1 MVTIL
6 REPQRS
12 SGVSEELFLAA
23 RPSNGGQATFV
34 LKVFVS
40 SVLQGYEEHRAAIRR
55 LVEALGHEAVL
66 IGETSPALPRSAQ
79 RACLDAVAACD
90 VMVLVLGAKYGT
102 EQRSGKSATHEEWT
116 RARDLG
122 KEILALK
129 ERVKPATKQQ
139 ADFIQEVRD
148 YETGVSYK
156 PFSTLPEMQEEV
168 VRALR
173 RVEQERRRAFDFA
186 QRLPESVS
194 SLLESMR
201 TLFADSLIRTQE
213 VMRSAAEDTGAN
225 VLVRLAEH
233 PPAWATAP
241 GPLVWEALS
250 EFVGAA
256 GLAGGSRIRSLAIE
270 AGSQRSGLYSALN
283 AIGAAEASEEVERA
297 SAGEGDD
304 ARDAETL
311 ADAIPNDDPLRE
323 ATVARVRRDPDGV
336 LAAVRSAAPQDS
348 DDPGVAE
355 LGAILLAWAH
365 CELERP
371 EEALSVLAAASETYP
386 GKTRLLLGQA
396 RLALALGLAA
406 AATENQRPALLDQ
419 AHRRAMEARERLR
432 QWGGPSRQAVS
443 IACTALV
450 ALHDPKQAL
459 RIGLP
464 LSEGEATQ
472 AEAADAEVQRVV
484 ADALLLTGRHDDI
497 DRLAVESFEPWRQ
510 DMIRA
515 MQAHERDDRQ
525 GAIRMMRK
533 ALAQASD
540 DDARKH
546 ATFGL
551 ALFGETADMAGLT
564 LTDEESALLTG
575 VAAIQR
581 GNPDE
586 AIEALKQHWRASQM
600 HADWLCR
607 AQRDRG
613 DIAAAVETLQDAVA
627 HFGPDPLSADLVELM
642 TEDGSNNKEAEA
654 VAVDALARRASPET
668 KRRLKQALVH
678 LAQASQAWHK
688 AYEHAAAMHSD
699 DPQDYGAGWAAVLAL
714 YQDGR
719 YDDARRYLLAHGLP
733 PTTEDAARLA
743 ALLLGGPT
751 APQVDAPSL
760 LELAEQFPD
769 SEKVLGSILQA
780 LMTGGE
786 RVSLTDE
793 QAEATRELL
802 EEFIERF
809 ESSEILWQVSA
820 TSLPELAE
828 QFRDMARE
836 RHSAINWQL
845 VGDVRSGRAPHGLL
859 WAPTRPYATVLLGTG
874 GCLTAVSANP
884 ETRQREIAT
893 ARAALGATVV
903 LDTSVAV
910 VASRIGITLDHLTRG
925 FDRVLVPDQLL
936 TDASRAITYAKMTGN
951 ASLSYEPSLDRIMV
965 TEFSPEDK
973 NRMVESAETV
983 LSGLKAQQRLPS
995 SDIRPEWYPVPSD
1008 LPHTLD
1014 WDAALRIAA
1023 VKGLALWCDDAA
1035 MRHLADTAGVATFG
1049 TYALHE
1055 ALDEQQVRDL
1065 LPESIDMRM
1074 QFIRAHL
1081 ADIPINLE
1089 EMIQATDDSE
1099 GPDTAWALWLTR
1111 PASWQDPGI
1120 AFTRHVHRMEM
1131 LVDGHLLRHVPE
1143 LVYASC
1149 LGLGSAVTDSERP
1162 NAMGAVLAGSLLQL
1176 EDAEGVADLL
1186 VANARA
1192 ASAHLD
1198 PRGRPDPLPSAATM
1212 LLQAYETATDA
1223 SVAAQKLIHVFSRLP
1238 SEDRRIVTSVIPHAP
1253 TSGNEPARATTSS
1266 KRAKGQQ
1273 RHSGPRQQARLPGE
1287 DDLAAALR
1295 ARRKNLGLTQQAL
1308 AERCGMP
1315 RPRVSSVESEMARP
1329 RISTVLALV
1338 RAMRSS
1344 LSLVPSS
1351 ECPVYPRTGITTPS
1365 GLGHAIRSV
1374 RGQLQLRQQD
1384 LAERSG
1390 VHRSQISKIEAGGD
1404 AITGTVLRLVG
1415 ASGLTLRLDHDDP
1428 EAFVLEDVIDAH
1440 TGLKGS

>member
-1 MVTIL
+1 VL
-6 REPQRS
+6 
-12 SGVSEELFLAA
+12 
-23 RPSNGGQATFV
+23 PSNGGQQTLV

-40 SVLQGYEEHRAAIRR
+40 SVFRGYEEHRAAIRG

-66 IGETSPALPRSAQ
+66 IGETAPALPRSSQ
-79 RACLDAVAACD
+79 RSCLDAVAACD

-116 RARDLG
+116 HARDLG

-139 ADFIQEVRD
+139 ANFIQEVRD

-173 RVEQERRRAFDFA
+173 RVEQERRQAFDFA
-186 QRLPESVS
+186 QRFPESVS

-201 TLFADSLIRTQE
+201 TLFPDSLIRTQE
-213 VMRSAAEDTGAN
+213 VMRAAAEDAGAN
-225 VLVRLAEH
+225 VLARLAEH
-233 PPAWATAP
+233 PPAWATDP

-250 EFVGAA
+250 EFIGAA
-256 GLAGGSRIRSLAIE
+256 GLGGGSRIRSLAID
-270 AGSQRSGLYSALN
+270 AGSQHTGLYAALN
-283 AIGAAEASEEVERA
+283 AIAAAADSEEGERA
-297 SAGEGDD
+297 SAGKDDD
-304 ARDAETL
+304 AQDTEALAE
-311 ADAIPNDDPLRE
+311 AIPTDDPLRE
-323 ATVARVRRDPDGV
+323 ATVARVRSDPEGV
-336 LAAVRSAAPQDS
+336 LAAVSSAAPQDS

-355 LGAILLAWAH
+355 LGAILVAWAH
-365 CELERP
+365 CESGRP
-371 EEALSVLAAASETYP
+371 EEALAVLAAASQNHP
-386 GKTRLLLGQA
+386 DRTRLLLAQA

-406 AATENQRPALLDQ
+406 APTENQHPALLEQ
-419 AHRRAMEARERLR
+419 AHRQAMQARQRLR
-432 QWGGPSRQAVS
+432 QWGGPSHRAASV
-443 IACTALV
+443 ACTALV

-464 LSEGEATQ
+464 PPEGEATQ
-472 AEAADAEVQRVV
+472 TEAADAEVQQVV

-510 DMIRA
+510 DMIHA
-515 MQAHERDDRQ
+515 MQAHERNDRQ

-533 ALAQASD
+533 ALAQAPD

-551 ALFGETADMAGLT
+551 ALFGKTADMAGLT
-564 LTDEESALLTG
+564 LTDEESALFAG

-581 GNPDE
+581 GNPGE
-586 AIEALKQHWRASQM
+586 AVDALRQHRRASQL

-607 AQRDRG
+607 AQQHQG
-613 DIAAAVETLQDAVA
+613 DTEAAIETLQDAVH

-642 TEDGSNNKEAEA
+642 TEDGSNNKEAEV
-654 VAVDALARRASPET
+654 VAVDALARSASPET
-668 KRRLKQALVH
+668 KRRLRRALVH

-688 AYEHAAAMHSD
+688 AYEHAAAMHSE

-733 PTTEDAARLA
+733 PATEDAARLA

-751 APQVDAPSL
+751 AQQVDAATL
-760 LELAEQFPD
+760 LELAERLPD

-780 LMTGGE
+780 LMTGGK
-786 RVSLTDE
+786 RVNLTDE

-828 QFRDMARE
+828 QFRDMVRE

-845 VGDVRSGRAPHGLL
+845 VGDVRAGRAPHGLL

-874 GCLTAVSANP
+874 GCLTAVSANLG
-884 ETRQREIAT
+884 TRQREIAT
-893 ARAALGATVV
+893 ALAALGSTVV
-903 LDTSVAV
+903 IDTSAAV
-910 VASRIGITLDHLTRG
+910 VASRTEITLNHLAKAFG
-925 FDRVLVPDQLL
+925 RVLVPDQLL
-936 TDASRAITYAKMTGN
+936 TDASRAITAAKMTGN

-973 NRMVESAETV
+973 NRMVESAERV
-983 LSGLKAQQRLPS
+983 LSGLKAQQRTPS
-995 SDIRPEWYPVPSD
+995 SDIRPEWYPPPSD
-1008 LPHTLD
+1008 LPHALD

-1023 VKGLALWCDDAA
+1023 VQGLALWCDDAA
-1035 MRHLADTAGVATFG
+1035 LRHLADIAGVATFG
-1049 TYALHE
+1049 TYALYE
-1055 ALDEQQVRDL
+1055 ALDGQQVRDL
-1065 LPESIDMRM
+1065 VPDSINMRM
-1074 QFIRAHL
+1074 QFIRAQI
-1081 ADIPINLE
+1081 ADVPINLE

-1099 GPDTAWALWLTR
+1099 GPDAAWALWLTR

-1120 AFTRHVHRMEM
+1120 AFARHVHRMQM
-1131 LVDGHLLRHVPE
+1131 LIDGHLLRHVPE

-1149 LGLGSAVTDSERP
+1149 LGLGSAVANNERP
-1162 NAMGAVLAGSLLQL
+1162 DAMGAVLAGSLLEL
-1176 EDAEGVADLL
+1176 EDAERMADLL

-1192 ASAHLD
+1192 ASANLD

-1223 SVAAQKLIHVFSRLP
+1223 SVAAQQLIHVFSRLP

-1253 TSGNEPARATTSS
+1253 TSDNEPAPATTSS

-1273 RHSGPRQQARLPGE
+1273 RHNGPRQQARLPGE
-1287 DDLAAALR
+1287 DDLATALR
-1295 ARRKNLGLTQQAL
+1295 ARRKSLGLTQQAL

-1315 RPRVSSVESEMARP
+1315 RPRVSNVESEMARP

-1351 ECPVYPRTGITTPS
+1351 GCPVYPRTGITTPS
-1365 GLGHAIRSV
+1365 GLGHAIRAI

>member
-1 MVTIL
+1 MTIL

-12 SGVSEELFLAA
+12 SGVSEELSRAA
-23 RPSNGGQATFV
+23 RPSTSGQGASV

-40 SVLQGYEEHRAAIRR
+40 SVFRGYEEHRAAIRR

-66 IGETSPALPRSAQ
+66 IGETAPALPRPGQ

-90 VMVLVLGAKYGT
+90 AMVLVLGAKYGT
-102 EQRSGKSATHEEWT
+102 EQQSGKSATHEEWIH
-116 RARDLG
+116 ARDLG

-156 PFSTLPEMQEEV
+156 PFSTLAEMQEEV

-173 RVEQERRRAFDFA
+173 RVEQERRQAFDFA
-186 QRLPESVS
+186 QRFPGSVS

-201 TLFADSLIRTQE
+201 TLFPDSLIRTQE
-213 VMRSAAEDTGAN
+213 VMRAAAKDTGADI
-225 VLVRLAEH
+225 LERLAEH

-250 EFVGAA
+250 EFVDVA
-256 GLAGGSRIRSLAIE
+256 GIAGGSRIRSLAIE

-283 AIGAAEASEEVERA
+283 AIAAAETSEEAERA

-311 ADAIPNDDPLRE
+311 AADIPTDDPLRE
-323 ATVARVRRDPDGV
+323 ATVARVRRDPEGV
-336 LAAVRSAAPQDS
+336 LAAVNAAAPQDS

-365 CELERP
+365 CESGRP
-371 EEALSVLAAASETYP
+371 EEALAVLAAASQNHP
-386 GKTRLLLGQA
+386 GQTRLLLAQA

-406 AATENQRPALLDQ
+406 APTENQHPALLEQ
-419 AHRRAMEARERLR
+419 AHRRAVEARERLR
-432 QWGGPSRQAVS
+432 QWGGPSRRAVS
-443 IACTALV
+443 IACKALV

-464 LSEGEATQ
+464 LPEGQATLAEAT
-472 AEAADAEVQRVV
+472 DAEVQRVV

-497 DRLAVESFEPWRQ
+497 DLLNVDSFEPWRQ
-510 DMIRA
+510 NMIHA
-515 MQAHERDDRQ
+515 MQAHARDDLQ
-525 GAIRMMRK
+525 GAISMMRN
-533 ALAQASD
+533 AHAQAPNE
-540 DDARKH
+540 DARKQ

-551 ALFGETADMAGLT
+551 ALLGEIVETEDLA
-564 LTDEESALLTG
+564 LTDQESALFTG

-581 GNPDE
+581 GHPGE
-586 AIEALKQHWRASQM
+586 AVEALRPYRRASQM
-600 HADWLCR
+600 HSDWLCR

-642 TEDGSNNKEAEA
+642 TENGSNKEAEA
-654 VAVDALARRASPET
+654 VAVDALARSASPET
-668 KRRLKQALVH
+668 KRRLKQALVR

-688 AYEHAAAMHSD
+688 AYEHAAAMHSE
-699 DPQDYGAGWAAVLAL
+699 DPQDYGAGWAAVFAL

-719 YDDARRYLLAHGLP
+719 YEDARNYLLAHGLP
-733 PTTEDAARLA
+733 PTTEDEASLA

-760 LELAEQFPD
+760 FELAEQFPD
-769 SEKVLGSILQA
+769 SEKVLGSIL
-780 LMTGGE
+780 LVLLSGGE

-809 ESSEILWQVSA
+809 ESSEMLWQVA
-820 TSLPELAE
+820 AANIPELAE
-828 QFRDMARE
+828 RFRDMVRE

-845 VGDVRSGRAPHGLL
+845 VGDVLAGRAPHGLL

-874 GCLTAVSANP
+874 GCLTAVSADP
-884 ETRQREIAT
+884 GTRQREIAT

-903 LDTSVAV
+903 LDTSVSV

-925 FDRVLVPDQLL
+925 FDRVLVPDQLV
-936 TDASRAITYAKMTGN
+936 TDASRAITDAKMTAD

-965 TEFSPEDK
+965 TEFSTEDK
-973 NRMVESAETV
+973 DRMVKSAERV
-983 LSGLKAQQRLPS
+983 LSGLRAQQRTPS
-995 SDIRPEWYPVPSD
+995 SDIRPEWYPPPSD

-1023 VKGLALWCDDAA
+1023 VRGCALWCDDAA

-1049 TYALHE
+1049 TYALYE
-1055 ALDEQQVRDL
+1055 ALDGQRVRDL
-1065 LPESIDMRM
+1065 LPDSINMRM
-1074 QFIRAHL
+1074 QFIRAHI
-1081 ADIPINLE
+1081 ADVPINLE

-1099 GPDTAWALWLTR
+1099 GPDAAWALWLTR
-1111 PASWQDPGI
+1111 PASWQDAGI
-1120 AFTRHVHRMEM
+1120 AFERHVHRMRM

-1149 LGLGSAVTDSERP
+1149 LGLGSAVADSERS
-1162 NAMGAVLAGSLLQL
+1162 NAMGAVLAGSLLEL

-1198 PRGRPDPLPSAATM
+1198 PRGRPDPLPSAAAM
-1212 LLQAYETATDA
+1212 LLQAYETAADA
-1223 SVAAQKLIHVFSRLP
+1223 SVAAQKLIHVFWRLP
-1238 SEDRRIVTSVIPHAP
+1238 ADDRRIVASVIPHAP
-1253 TSGNEPARATTSS
+1253 GFGDEPGSATTPPRRG
-1266 KRAKGQQ
+1266 KDQ
-1273 RHSGPRQQARLPGE
+1273 RQRSGSRQQARLPGE

-1295 ARRKNLGLTQQAL
+1295 ARRRSLGLTQQAL
-1308 AERCGMP
+1308 AVRCGIP
-1315 RPRVSSVESEMARP
+1315 RPRVSGVESETVRP

-1351 ECPVYPRTGITTPS
+1351 ECLVYPRTGITTPS
-1365 GLGHAIRSV
+1365 GLGHAIRAI
-1374 RGQLQLRQQD
+1374 RGQLQWRQQD

-1404 AITGTVLRLVG
+1404 AITGTVLRLVD
-1415 ASGLTLRLDHDDP
+1415 ACGLTLRLDHDDP
-1428 EAFVLEDVIDAH
+1428 EAFVLEEIIEAH
-1440 TGLKGS
+1440 VGLSGP

>member
-1 MVTIL
+1 MVTIM

-12 SGVSEELFLAA
+12 SGVSEELSQAA
-23 RPSNGGQATFV
+23 RLSIGGQGASV

-40 SVLQGYEEHRAAIRR
+40 SVFRGYEEHRAAIRR

-66 IGETSPALPRSAQ
+66 IGETAPALPRPGQ

-90 VMVLVLGAKYGT
+90 VMVLLLGAGYGT
-102 EQRSGKSATHEEWT
+102 KQRSGKSATHEEWT
-116 RARDLG
+116 HARDLG

-173 RVEQERRRAFDFA
+173 RVEQERRQAFDFA
-186 QRLPESVS
+186 QRFPESVS

-201 TLFADSLIRTQE
+201 TLFPDSLIRTQE
-213 VMRSAAEDTGAN
+213 VMRAAAEDTGAN

-256 GLAGGSRIRSLAIE
+256 GIAGGSRIRPLAIE
-270 AGSQRSGLYSALN
+270 AGSQRRGLYSALN
-283 AIGAAEASEEVERA
+283 AIAAAESSEEVERA

-311 ADAIPNDDPLRE
+311 ADAIPNDDPLRG
-323 ATVARVRRDPDGV
+323 ATVARVRRDPEGV

-365 CELERP
+365 CELGRP

-386 GKTRLLLGQA
+386 GKTRLLLQQA

-406 AATENQRPALLDQ
+406 APTEDQRPVLLDQ
-419 AHRRAMEARERLR
+419 ACRQAMEARQRLR
-432 QWGGPSRQAVS
+432 KWGGPSHRAVS
-443 IACTALV
+443 VVCTALV
-450 ALHDPKQAL
+450 ALHEPKRAL

-464 LSEGEATQ
+464 RPEGEATQ
-472 AEAADAEVQRVV
+472 AEAADVEVQRVV

-497 DRLAVESFEPWRQ
+497 DRLDVDSFEPWRQ
-510 DMIRA
+510 DMIHAMRA
-515 MQAHERDDRQ
+515 HGRNDQQ

-533 ALAQASD
+533 ALAQAPND
-540 DDARKH
+540 VARKQ

-551 ALFGETADMAGLT
+551 ALFGETTETTGLT
-564 LTDEESALLTG
+564 LTDEESALFIG

-581 GNPDE
+581 GNPGE
-586 AIEALKQHWRASQM
+586 AIEALKQHRRASQM

-613 DIAAAVETLQDAVA
+613 DIAAAVETLQEAVA

-642 TEDGSNNKEAEA
+642 TENGSNKEAEA
-654 VAVDALARRASPET
+654 VAVDALARSASPET
-668 KRRLKQALVH
+668 KRRLKQALVR

-688 AYEHAAAMHSD
+688 AYEHAAAMHSE

-719 YDDARRYLLAHGLP
+719 YEDARRYLLAHGLP

-751 APQVDAPSL
+751 AQQVDAATL

-769 SEKVLGSILQA
+769 SEQVLGSILQV
-780 LMTGGE
+780 LLSGGE

-809 ESSEILWQVSA
+809 ESSEMLWQVSA
-820 TSLPELAE
+820 ASIPELAE
-828 QFRDMARE
+828 QFRDMVRE

-845 VGDVRSGRAPHGLL
+845 VGDVLAGRAPHGLL
-859 WAPTRPYATVLLGTG
+859 WAPTRPYSTVLLGAG
-874 GCLTAVSANP
+874 GCLTAVSANAG
-884 ETRQREIAT
+884 TLQREIAT
-893 ARAALGATVV
+893 ARAALGSTVV
-903 LDTSVAV
+903 IDTSVAV
-910 VASRIGITLDHLTRG
+910 VASRIGITLDHLARE

-936 TDASRAITYAKMTGN
+936 TDASRAITEAKMTGD
-951 ASLSYEPSLDRIMV
+951 ASLSYEPSLDQVMV
-965 TEFSPEDK
+965 TEFTTEDK
-973 NRMVESAETV
+973 NRMVESAESV
-983 LSGLKAQQRLPS
+983 LAGLRGQLRTPS
-995 SDIRPEWYPVPSD
+995 SDIRPEWYPPPSD

-1023 VKGLALWCDDAA
+1023 VRGCALWCDDAA

-1049 TYALHE
+1049 TYALYE
-1055 ALDEQQVRDL
+1055 ALDGQQVRDL
-1065 LPESIDMRM
+1065 LPDNIDMRM
-1074 QFIRAHL
+1074 QLLRAHI

-1099 GPDTAWALWLTR
+1099 GPDTAWALWLVR
-1111 PASWQDPGI
+1111 PASWQDTGI
-1120 AFTRHVHRMEM
+1120 AFTRHVHRMQM
-1131 LVDGHLLRHVPE
+1131 LVDGHLLRHVPD

-1149 LGLGSAVTDSERP
+1149 LGLGSAVADSKRS

-1176 EDAEGVADLL
+1176 EDAERMADLL

-1238 SEDRRIVTSVIPHAP
+1238 SEDRRIVASVIPHAP

-1266 KRAKGQQ
+1266 RRDTGQQ
-1273 RHSGPRQQARLPGE
+1273 RHGGPRHQARLPGE

-1295 ARRKNLGLTQQAL
+1295 ARRKTLGLTQQAL